1 MIIISENE
9 LIHTDSFSDVI
20 EHHGVKG
27 MKWGQRMK
35 RWGAAAGR
43 AAVNGLRHPILADQA
58 ISASKRR
65 SKAGTFFGTTRSL
78 EFRNRYVKDMVK
90 AGKQYKKDRKNA
102 QKKFDRGDDKIFD
115 KYSQDAFFSKRRKA
129 EGENRRDYG
138 KRQRAARQKMTAE
151 YKGLKNQYK
160 KDVMDAKTKRGQKRV
175 LAGGRY

>member
-1 MIIISENE
+1 MLIINENE
-9 LIHTDSFSDVI
+9 LLHTDSCQDII
-20 EHHGVKG
+20 EHHGVRG

-35 RWGAAAGR
+35 RWGSAAGR
-43 AAVNGLRHPILADQA
+43 TVVNSVRHPILNDMS
-58 ISASKRR
+58 IKASKQR
-65 SKAGTFFGTTRSL
+65 SKAGTFLGTTRSL
-78 EFRNRYVKDMVK
+78 EFRNRYIKDMAK
-90 AGKQYKKDRKNA
+90 AQKQYKKDRKKA

-129 EGENRRDYG
+129 EGESRKEYG
-138 KRQRAARQKMTAE
+138 ERQRSARQKMDVE

>member
-1 MIIISENE
+1 MLIINENE
-9 LIHTDSFSDVI
+9 LLHTDSCQDFI

-27 MKWGQRMK
+27 MKWGQRMS
-35 RWGAAAGR
+35 RWGSAAGR
-43 AAVNGLRHPILADQA
+43 TVVNSVRHPILNDMS
-58 ISASKRR
+58 IKASKQR

-90 AGKQYKKDRKNA
+90 AQKQYKKDRKNA

-138 KRQRAARQKMTAE
+138 ERQRAARQKMTAE

-160 KDVMDAKTKRGQKRV
+160 KDIMDAKTKRGQKRV
-175 LAGGRY
+175 LAGERY